1 MKTDMITFDEKNQVF
16 NLSNDYIS
24 YIFSVEEGKT
34 LAHLYFGKKIRNYHG
49 NLQYPRISRSFSANL
64 PGSEDKTFSRDT
76 LPKEYSSAG
85 EGDFRTPA
93 AVVKNEN
100 GAYASFLTYKSYQII
115 NGKPKMQEL
124 PASFVDNTEDAQTL
138 IIVLED
144 KISKLEF
151 DLSYTI
157 FRKYP
162 IIVRSVKVRN
172 MGNKTVF
179 LNKVSSMQLD
189 FVDKKFESITLPGA
203 HMNERNIERNPLH
216 HGLAVYSSNRGVSSP
231 QMNPFIALVDK
242 NTNEFSGEVYGFS
255 LVYSGN
261 HKIELEE
268 DQINQVRLNM
278 GINDYN
284 FSWKLAPE
292 ESFQTPEIIM
302 VHSNDGLNGMSQ
314 SFHHF
319 IDENIIT
326 SKFKNSERPI
336 LINNWEATYFDF
348 TEEKLL
354 QLVKKAKDLGIE
366 MFVLDDGWFGHRN
379 DSRSSLGDWT
389 VNTKKFPKG
398 LIHFA
403 KIVHGQGMQFGL
415 WFEPEMIS
423 HDSEL
428 YKKHPDYLMHV
439 PGRVPSPSRH
449 QYVLD
454 LGRKEVRDE
463 IFNQLDKILS
473 SGQIDYVKWDMNRH
487 LTDIFQADLPADQQ
501 GETYHRYV
509 LGLYNLLDRITSK
522 YDNILFESCSSGG
535 GRFDLGMSYYMPQT
549 WTSDNTDAVARM
561 KIQYGTSLIY
571 PTNMIGAHVSVSPNE
586 QTGRLVPLD
595 TRYLVAMSGVLGY
608 ELDLTKLSPL
618 ESKKI
623 KRQISSYKKFRNLIQ
638 FGDFYRLKSPFDT
651 NQAAWNFVSKDQKEA
666 LVFSFN
672 VLSDAQPIFTET
684 KMYGLNPDV
693 DYKDQD
699 SGKVFGGDELMEMG
713 FYDEIAKHDFIGK
726 MRYFK
731 AI

>member
-24 YIFSVEEGKT
+24 YIFSVEEGKI

-100 GAYASFLTYKSYQII
+100 GAYASFLTYKTYQKV
-115 NGKPKMQEL
+115 NGKPKMKGL
-124 PASFVDNTEDAQTL
+124 PASFVNNEEDAQTL
-138 IIVLED
+138 IVTLED
-144 KISKLEF
+144 KVSKLEF

-172 MGNKTVF
+172 MGTDTVF

-189 FVDKKFESITLPGA
+189 FVGKKFESITLPGA
-203 HMNERNIERNPLH
+203 HMNECNIERNPLH
-216 HGLAVYSSNRGVSSP
+216 HGLAVCSSNRGVSSP
-231 QMNPFIALVDK
+231 QMNPFVALVDK
-242 NTNEFSGEVYGFS
+242 DTNEFSGEAYGFS

-261 HKIELEE
+261 HKIELEK

-284 FSWKLAPE
+284 FSWKLVPE
-292 ESFQTPEIIM
+292 ESLQTPEAIM
-302 VHSNDGLNGMSQ
+302 VYSKNGLNGISQ

-319 IDENIIT
+319 IDENIIR
-326 SKFKNSERPI
+326 SKFKNIERPI

-348 TEEKLL
+348 NEEKLL
-354 QLVKKAKDLGIE
+354 PLVKKAKDLGME

-379 DSRSSLGDWT
+379 NSRSSLGDWT
-389 VNTKKFPKG
+389 VNRKKFPQG

-403 KIVHGQGMQFGL
+403 KLVHEQGMKFGL

-439 PGRVPSPSRH
+439 PGRMPSPSRL

-463 IFNQLDKILS
+463 VFGQIDKILS

-487 LTDIFQADLPADQQ
+487 LTDIYQADLPIDKQ
-501 GETYHRYV
+501 GEVYHRYV
-509 LGLYNLLDRITSK
+509 LGLYDLLARITSK

-535 GRFDLGMSYYMPQT
+535 GRFDLGMAYYMPQT

-608 ELDLTKLSPL
+608 ELDLTKLTSL
-618 ESKKI
+618 ESEKI
-623 KRQISSYKKFRNLIQ
+623 KSQISNYKKLRKLIQ

-672 VLSDAQPIFTET
+672 ILSQAQPVFTKT
-684 KMYGLNPDV
+684 KMYGLNPNF
-693 DYKDQD
+693 DYEDQN
-699 SGKVFGGDELMEMG
+699 GGEIFGGDELMDMG
-713 FYDEIAKHDFIGK
+713 FYDEIAKQDFVGK